1 MFQEW
6 ICLIVLGLEGK
17 IEVWFV
23 LRLLWCYFLAM
34 VSPMKN
40 IKNGL
45 SFYTHVAPLGL

>member
-1 MFQEW
+1 MFQGW
-6 ICLIVLGLEGK
+6 RCLIVPHLEGK
-17 IEVWFV
+17 TKLWFV
-23 LRLLWCYFLAM
+23 LRLLRCHFLAM

>member
-1 MFQEW
+1 MELRF
-6 ICLIVLGLEGK
+6 G
-17 IEVWFV
+17 
-23 LRLLWCYFLAM
+23 LRLLRCYFLAM